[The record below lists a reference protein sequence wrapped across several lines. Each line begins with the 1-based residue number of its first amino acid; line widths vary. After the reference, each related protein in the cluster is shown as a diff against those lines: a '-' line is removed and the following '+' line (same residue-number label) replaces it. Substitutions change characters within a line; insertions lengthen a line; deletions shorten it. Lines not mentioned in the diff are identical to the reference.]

1 MLLSYTQTVS
11 ELLKES
17 LKFSSSQKLCILKI
31 IYFSTNCFKALRY
44 EIVIPLLMF
53 WKIYLP
59 LNCLLIKLTVMEDAN
74 TFISFL
80 TTFKVL
86 SVFPCIRLKLMA
98 HILSPM
104 QTLPI
109 LSAGLPGTMS
119 AISTKPSDRLKRKV
133 KPYSW
138 YFSLRKVTSRTIP
151 NVLKWE

>member
-1 MLLSYTQTVS
+1 MV
-11 ELLKES
+11 
-17 LKFSSSQKLCILKI
+17 
-31 IYFSTNCFKALRY
+31 N
-44 EIVIPLLMF
+44 PLLMF

-59 LNCLLIKLTVMEDAN
+59 LKCLLIKLNVMEDAN

-104 QTLPI
+104 QILPI

-151 NVLKWE
+151 NVLKWEQIHQIVWLSKKFESYSGFGYI